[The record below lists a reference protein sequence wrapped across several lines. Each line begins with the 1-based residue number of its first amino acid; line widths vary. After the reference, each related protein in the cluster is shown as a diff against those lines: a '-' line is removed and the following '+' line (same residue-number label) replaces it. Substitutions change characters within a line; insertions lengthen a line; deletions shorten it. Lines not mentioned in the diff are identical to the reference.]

1 MVECKK
7 SHEFTTNKNES
18 GTQQWGVNGVEEV
31 KREHWNDL
39 LIHKYLIHDNSI
51 QVQTGPK
58 MCTEDYQMKCVMTF
72 RFDRILICL
81 LNYVSASLLS
91 QRFEWFVA
99 SVNEIR
105 TPDLN
110 VMLVLM
116 LLCMLFLVPFIQILI
131 IHEIVS
137 FVRVRVC
144 CVCVRERELLS
155 EVTIHNSIVINN

>member
-58 MCTEDYQMKCVMTF
+58 MCTEDYQLKCVMTF

-110 VMLVLM
+110 VMLVLAAGADVVVYVISCAIYPNINNTRNCVICSSACV
-116 LLCMLFLVPFIQILI
+116 L
-131 IHEIVS
+131 
-137 FVRVRVC
+137 
-144 CVCVRERELLS
+144 CVCERARAS
-155 EVTIHNSIVINN
+155 ERSNDS